1 MAYAQ
6 SQLTKLHRS
15 VKRGSYDKELV
26 AKILDAGVVAHVAFV
41 DAEGHPK
48 VSPMIYGRAGDALY
62 LHGHLSA
69 GLLRNGSIDVCF
81 CMTLEDGLVL
91 ARSGMHSS
99 MNYRCVMVHGKAE
112 ELEGDAKWKALDLI
126 VDHSAGEGWASQL
139 RPMTSAE
146 VQSTRVLKLK
156 LEDGKVSAKVR
167 AEGANDDKEDIENL
181 NLWAGIIPI
190 TRVYGPP
197 VNNHD
202 SSLRPPEQMLRRDEP
217 PCRGH
222 RSWRCLA
229 LHTRTD
235 GIPSIVRGDRTV
247 RRARRARAHGAWWKW
262 PRSLG
267 LGWRWDSGPSDF
279 GREAGTCLGTN
290 PNIGTASG
298 RGA

>member
-202 SSLRPPEQMLRRDEP
+202 SSLRPPEQMLRYP
-217 PCRGH
+217 KY
-222 RSWRCLA
+222 RSGRPHCAKGTEGEGARRLVEVATIFGLGLA
-229 LHTRTD
+229 L
-235 GIPSIVRGDRTV
+235 
-247 RRARRARAHGAWWKW
+247 
-262 PRSLG
+262 G
-267 LGWRWDSGPSDF
+267 LWSKRLW
-279 GREAGTCLGTN
+279 A
-290 PNIGTASG
+290 
-298 RGA
+298 